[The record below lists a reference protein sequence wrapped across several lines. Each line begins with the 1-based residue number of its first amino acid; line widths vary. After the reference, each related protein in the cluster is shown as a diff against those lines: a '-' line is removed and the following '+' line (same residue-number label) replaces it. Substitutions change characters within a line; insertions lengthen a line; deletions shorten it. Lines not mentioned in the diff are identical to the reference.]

1 MKEYFLFDLDG
12 TLTDPKQGITTC
24 VQYALKSFGID
35 EPDLD
40 KLEPFIGPPLKDSFM
55 QFYGFDEEKA
65 EAAVEKYRER
75 FKDVGL
81 YENAIYVG
89 IDEMLLTLKQNGMHL
104 AVASSKPTVYVERIL
119 EHFKIKQYFEVI
131 VGSELDGTR
140 VNKDEVVQEALN
152 RLFKGR
158 VIEKD
163 KVYMIGDRKF
173 DVEGAKAQGIESVGV
188 SYGYGS
194 LEELKEAQA
203 DYIVRSVAE
212 LEKFLFREFVD
223 IKPKG
228 FFQIMW
234 PFLYPFLMFILIK
247 QVAGNALLLLMESLG
262 NTLSGPLAEYLFVYN
277 ASTGELE
284 AMSGNAASLVNAITF
299 VVAAAFIWKQALL
312 RIDQAKDDMYLAHLR
327 PESTKSYVLLSIA
340 TICGV
345 LGLNILLEL
354 TGVTDKAGAYQL
366 LLQETHAASLVVG
379 LLCAGLVVPIAEEL
393 LFRGIIFNVMKRRM
407 KLQLAMIISALFY
420 AFYHMNY
427 VQGVYA
433 FIIGCLVAYAYEYFG
448 TFLIPV
454 VIHIVSSVLAYLI
467 TYTAIVES
475 PIYSW
480 PICILF
486 LIVAMV
492 CMSSMSRSKKIL

>member
-1 MKEYFLFDLDG
+1 MKEYLLFDLDG
-12 TLTDPKQGITTC
+12 TLTDPKLGITTC
-24 VQYALKSFGID
+24 VQYALKAFGIE

-55 QFYGFDEEKA
+55 EFYGFDEQKA

-75 FKDVGL
+75 FKTVGL
-81 YENAIYVG
+81 YENEIYRG
-89 IDEMLLTLKQNGMHL
+89 IPEMLLTLQQNGMHL
-104 AVASSKPTVYVERIL
+104 AVASSKPTVFVEKIL

-140 VNKDEVVQEALN
+140 VNKDEVVQEALR
-152 RLFKGR
+152 RLFRDKP
-158 VIEKD
+158 VEKD

-173 DVEGAKAQGIESVGV
+173 DVEGAKAQGIEAVGV

-228 FFQIMW
+228 FFQVMW
-234 PFLYPFLMFILIK
+234 PFLYPLLLFILIK
-247 QVAGNALLLLMESLG
+247 QVAGNALLMLMEMLG
-262 NTLSGPLAEYLFVYN
+262 RTVKGPLAEALFVYN
-277 ASTGELE
+277 ANGELE
-284 AMSGNAASLVNAITF
+284 AMTGNAASLMNGLTF
-299 VVAAAFIWKQALL
+299 IIAAAFIWNVARQ
-312 RIDQAKDDMYLAHLR
+312 RIEQAKDDMYLAHLR
-327 PESTKSYVLLSIA
+327 PEPTKHYVFLSIA
-340 TICGV
+340 TITGV
-345 LGLNILLEL
+345 LGLNIVLEL
-354 TGVTDKAGAYQL
+354 TGVTDKAGAYAL
-366 LLQETHAASLVVG
+366 LLQETHAASMVIG
-379 LLCAGLVVPIAEEL
+379 LLCAGIIVPIAEEL
-393 LFRGIIFNVMKRRM
+393 LFRGIIFNILKRRS
-407 KLQLAMIISALFY
+407 KLHLAMLLSALIY

-433 FIIGCLVAYAYEYFG
+433 FVIGCLVAYAYEYFG
-448 TFLIPV
+448 TFFMPV
-454 VIHIVSSVLAYLI
+454 AIHIVSSVLAYII
-467 TYTAIVES
+467 TYTPIVQS

-486 LIVAMV
+486 LVVAV
-492 CMSSMSRSKKIL
+492 VSIHLLGKSKKIM